1 MPFLTVIT
9 VWYKSEIAIDTMLD
23 GWHSS
28 FRASQPMASL
38 AVAENSDHSL
48 IRNVVM
54 AKMAS
59 AGTSM
64 FTVPLHGN
72 PGFAKAINQ
81 LAHTATSEWILLL
94 NPDVALN
101 DNSLLAIIDQARNM
115 DDLRESVGA
124 LSLKTKGTHHCGI
137 EWSPLGF
144 FRDRTIKSRRPL
156 VGPSGGAM
164 LIKRSLFL
172 ELGGFNE
179 GLFMWGEDAE
189 FALRLSR
196 LGHKTR
202 EISLGLEHVGGH
214 SIADLSDRKAKAFF
228 MARNRLFILRTMFSL
243 KYRILHSLVIFTVML
258 VNAFTRKA
266 FDRTLFAYLRGMLVG
281 LRPFAKSSPLATNF
295 PLRAKSNLNPGG

>member
-1 MPFLTVIT
+1 
-9 VWYKSEIAIDTMLD
+9 
-23 GWHSS
+23 
-28 FRASQPMASL
+28 MASL

-48 IRNVVM
+48 IREAVI

-94 NPDVALN
+94 NPDVALSE
-101 DNSLLAIIDQARNM
+101 NSLLAIIDQARSM
-115 DDLRESVGA
+115 DYLRESVGA
-124 LSLKTKGTHHCGI
+124 LSLKTKGAHYCGI
-137 EWSPLGF
+137 EWSLLGL
-144 FRDRTIKSRRPL
+144 FRDRSIKSRRPL
-156 VGPSGGAM
+156 IGPSGGAM

-196 LGHKTR
+196 LGLKTR

-214 SIADLSDRKAKAFF
+214 SISDLSDRKAKAFF
-228 MARNRLFILRTMFSL
+228 MARNRLFILRTMFSWN
-243 KYRILHSLVIFTVML
+243 YRILHAPVILTAML
-258 VNAFTRKA
+258 ANAFTRKA

-281 LRPFAKSSPLATNF
+281 LTHFAISPNMATNF
-295 PLRAKSNLNPGG
+295 PLRAKGNLKPGG